1 MEAQSCISRLSHM
14 IFSCVICFFSVPSNN
29 IINAY
34 ILIKSSDSELLG
46 DLYTIIP
53 LSFDELEVTVI
64 CTGVARL
71 TQIILIAVEI
81 VYSFGC
87 VCFSL
92 HGVRRIKSVWV
103 FSCANKIM
111 CYYLDKQISYFPV
124 TYRLQKEQ
132 LYCYDVELWFIS
144 LLK

>member
-14 IFSCVICFFSVPSNN
+14 IFSCVICFFSLPSTN

-34 ILIKSSDSELLG
+34 ILIKSSDSELPG

-71 TQIILIAVEI
+71 TQMSLIAVEI

-87 VCFSL
+87 VFFFL
-92 HGVRRIKSVWV
+92 
-103 FSCANKIM
+103 
-111 CYYLDKQISYFPV
+111 
-124 TYRLQKEQ
+124 
-132 LYCYDVELWFIS
+132 
-144 LLK
+144 